1 MKPHLLS
8 LCAALF
14 FSVASSAQ
22 AVLEYAFS
30 EETQGAYSPLTNSAA
45 LFVADFDDVISPA
58 ITITPFS
65 MGGVTYNTMFVNSNG
80 FITLAQGSM
89 FNNYTPLST
98 GNGAATIS
106 PFGDDL
112 ESIDNSSR
120 ISYTVD
126 NAGTHVEW
134 TNMRRY
140 NVDGEVFSFQAHL
153 LPYDSSITFVY
164 GPLNNISPVVGFAE
178 VGIRVGMGDSPEM
191 YSNRSVVL
199 DGSWFPS
206 QAGTSS
212 TASCI
217 FSANTTPFAG
227 LTYIWRSQPTGT
239 YGCTDPAACNF
250 DSAAQ
255 YNNFSCEYC
264 SCQTCGCMDSLACNF
279 DMTATY
285 ALACSFECY
294 GCTDATATNFD
305 PNATYSDGSCF
316 YAGQGETC
324 SDAFQLEC
332 GETYAGNTAGV
343 ANDNSVSGVTSC
355 LSNLGSAGQHWYV
368 FTAES
373 VATVQ
378 LSTMSANTTFD
389 TQIHLFS
396 AANTS
401 ACGGALNCVAS
412 NDDFGGTLQS
422 QLTFTTQSGLVY
434 YVRVGGYA
442 SQSGE
447 YQLTSTGLCATGCT
461 DAMACNYDS
470 TAVSNDGSCDYCSCG
485 GTCGCTEINACN
497 YNAQATIDDGSC
509 YNTVLVNVGPDFS
522 VCEGQTVYIG
532 GYAATNIA
540 TFNWTFAG
548 VPISTDSV
556 LIVQANATGI
566 YELTVTDANGC
577 SGVDY
582 MLLYVNNCIA
592 GCLDS
597 SACDFNP
604 QANTPDNCDY
614 SCLGC
619 TDAEAINYEAGAT
632 IDNGSCYYA
641 GEGTTCSNPISLS
654 CAEGWYSGVTVGV
667 ANDNTTS
674 GSNVCGGVSSSG
686 QRWYVYEAAFNST
699 ITLSTINSLT
709 NYDTYLKVFTGSCGN
724 LSCVAFNDD
733 IPGTSFQSQVVFE
746 AQAGTTYFIR
756 VGGFASQQG
765 TFGLTF
771 ECGGGC
777 LDPQACNYQENA
789 PFDDGSCTYG
799 ADCFGCTDVNA
810 SNYEPQA
817 VYNEGCAYTTTI
829 TVYHDTNGDGVRQ
842 NNEPGMSNWAVS
854 VPALNATV
862 FTDNTGIATLNVS
875 ADTYSIELINNSSAW
890 MSSSPSIVTI
900 DIPTTISASFGLI
913 PATGEAFYA
922 AGPYDGFWDIIHCED
937 GYEAGVFLNNLG
949 TVDLSGTLTLT
960 CDAMFTPE
968 QDVYSSIAPD
978 QVAAGFAQWNINAFA
993 AGSNGIFSFHIDGP
1007 GPVNIGSTYNFDFH
1021 LVLNDAQGNV
1031 IYDNTWTTSPFIACS
1046 YDPND
1051 LTATPVGYE
1060 APHFVLA
1067 GDRIQYRV
1075 RFQNTGNLPAEDV
1088 RIVDALDPTKF
1099 DLSTFAPLYGSAP
1112 FVTCLL
1118 NNGTIDFT
1126 FNDIYLPD
1134 ATNNEPESHGFV
1146 VYEVQLLPGVDPN
1159 EVVLNQ
1165 AAIYFDSNPAIVT
1178 NETYHTIFD
1187 CTSFTPMTG
1196 TTSVCEGEMI
1206 NLTANQPYVEAFTWA
1221 IDGVG
1226 SSDNSSSFQTT
1237 LAPGTHTVMLN
1248 TANPLCSEDHTATV
1262 VVHGTPELI
1271 MPADA
1276 AFCLYSIIELSATGN
1291 GNIVWT
1297 NNISNNGLFEVN
1309 GSQTLNAT
1317 LTSPEG
1323 CVAQGEWNIDALPLP
1338 SIAYTV
1344 DGLLLTAL
1352 DGDAWQWY
1360 LNGTPIEGATS
1371 SSYSMSAGGAYS
1383 VEVTDINGCSAMSGV
1398 TNYIVGV
1405 IEADDLGIRAYP
1417 NPMENELR
1425 IDLPAQGIYQ
1435 IELRDLT
1442 GRLISTGSQCQGSC
1456 TLQREGAASGVYQLL
1471 IKGEGVLAHQRV
1483 VLR

>member
-1 MKPHLLS
+1 MKHLF
-8 LCAALF
+8 ALF
-14 FSVASSAQ
+14 AAVVIGTTANSQSV
-22 AVLEYAFS
+22 LDYAFS
-30 EETQGAYSPLTNSAA
+30 QETQGVYTPLQGDADIY
-45 LFVADFDDVISPA
+45 VADFDDVISPA

-80 FITLAQGSM
+80 FLTLGIGSM

-98 GNGAATIS
+98 GNNAPTIS

-112 ESIDNSSR
+112 ESVDNSSR
-120 ISYTVD
+120 ISYKID
-126 NAGTHVEW
+126 NDGTHIQWDNV
-134 TNMRRY
+134 RRY
-140 NVDGEVFSFQAHL
+140 NVAGEVFSFQAHL
-153 LPYDSSITFVY
+153 LPFDSSITFVY
-164 GPLNNISPVVGFAE
+164 GPLTNISPVAGFAQ
-178 VGIRVGMGDSPEM
+178 VGIRVGSGDFTEM
-191 YSNRSVVL
+191 YSSRSVVL
-199 DGSWFPS
+199 GGSWFPS

-212 TASCI
+212 TSTCI
-217 FSANTTPFAG
+217 FSSGTTPFPG
-227 LTYIWRSQPTGT
+227 LTYKWTAQPNGE

-250 DSAAQ
+250 NSFAQ

-264 SCQTCGCMDSLACNF
+264 SCQTCGCMDSTACNF
-279 DMTATY
+279 DLNATY
-285 ALACSFECY
+285 PLACSFDCY
-294 GCTDATATNFD
+294 GCTDATATNYD

-316 YAGQGETC
+316 YAGPGETC
-324 SDAFQLEC
+324 GDPILLEC
-332 GETYAGNTAGV
+332 GETYAGSTAGV
-343 ANDNSVSGVTSC
+343 TNDNAVSGVTSC
-355 LSNLGSAGQHWYV
+355 LSNLGTAGQNWYI
-368 FTAES
+368 FTAEGVS
-373 VATVQ
+373 TVQ
-378 LSTMSANTTFD
+378 LSTMGSNTNFD

-396 AANTS
+396 AATTS

-422 QLTFTTQSGLVY
+422 QLTFTTQPGMVY
-434 YVRVGGYA
+434 YIRVGGYSA
-442 SQSGE
+442 QSGA
-447 YQLTSTGLCATGCT
+447 YQLTSSGLCTTGCT
-461 DAMACNYDS
+461 DSAACNYS
-470 TAVSNDGSCDYCSCG
+470 ASATADDGSCEYCSCN
-485 GTCGCTEINACN
+485 GTCGCTDATACN
-497 YNAQATIDDGSC
+497 FNPQATIDDGSC
-509 YNTVLVNVGPDFS
+509 TSSILVYISADTTVCLG
-522 VCEGQTVYIG
+522 ETVYFWS
-532 GYAATNIA
+532 YSSSYNSTYE
-540 TFNWTFAG
+540 WTANG
-548 VPISTDSV
+548 LAISTGSEAAITPMTNTLV
-556 LIVQANATGI
+556 
-566 YELTVTDANGC
+566 ELTVTDANGC
-577 SGVDY
+577 TGTD
-582 MLLYVNNCIA
+582 MAMVNVFACVA
-592 GCLDS
+592 GCTDTT
-597 SACDFNP
+597 ACNYNP
-604 QANTPDNCDY
+604 QATSPANCDY

-619 TDAEAINYEAGAT
+619 TDTEALNFDADAT
-632 IDNGSCYYA
+632 VDNGSCYFA

-667 ANDNTTS
+667 ANDNITS

-733 IPGTSFQSQVVFE
+733 IPGTNFQSQVVFD
-746 AQAGTTYFIR
+746 AQAGVTYFIR

-765 TFGLTF
+765 TFGLSL

-777 LDPQACNYQENA
+777 LDAQACNYQANA

-799 ADCFGCTDVNA
+799 SDCFGCTDVNA

-817 VYNEGCAYTTTI
+817 VFNEGCEYI
-829 TVYHDTNGDGVRQ
+829 TVIQVYHDTNGDGIRQ
-842 NNEPGMSNWAVS
+842 TNEPGMSNWAVS
-854 VPALNATV
+854 IPSLNATV
-862 FTDNTGIATLNVS
+862 FTDNTGTAQLNVS
-875 ADTYSIELINNSSAW
+875 ANTYLVELINNSSDW
-890 MSSSPSIVTI
+890 ISSSATVVTI
-900 DIPTTISASFGLI
+900 DVPNFNVATFGVI

-960 CDAMFTPE
+960 CDGLFTPE
-968 QDVYSSIAPD
+968 QDTYSSIAPD
-978 QVAAGFAQWNINAFA
+978 QAGPGFAQWNINAFP

-1007 GPVNIGSTYNFDFH
+1007 GPVNIGTTYNFQFH

-1067 GDRIQYRV
+1067 GDRLQYRV

-1088 RIVDALDPTKF
+1088 RIVGALDPTKF
-1099 DLSTFAPLYGSAP
+1099 NLSTFTPLYGSAP

-1146 VYEVQLLPGVDPN
+1146 VYEVQLLPGVNPN
-1159 EVVLNQ
+1159 EIVLNQ
-1165 AAIYFDSNPAIVT
+1165 ASIYFDSNPAIVT
-1178 NETYHTIFD
+1178 NETFHTIFD
-1187 CTSFTPMTG
+1187 CTSFTPMSG
-1196 TTSVCEGEMI
+1196 TTEVCEGEAI
-1206 NLTANQPYVEAFTWA
+1206 TLEANQPYVETYTWT
-1221 IDGVG
+1221 IDGVAG
-1226 SSDNSSSFQTT
+1226 SDNSSSFQTT
-1237 LAPGTHTVMLN
+1237 LAPGTHTITLN
-1248 TANPLCSEDHTATV
+1248 TANPLCSEDHSATV
-1262 VVHGTPELI
+1262 IVHGTPELT

-1276 AFCLYSIIELSATGN
+1276 GFCLYSIIELSALGN
-1291 GNIVWT
+1291 GNIVWS
-1297 NNISNNGLFEVN
+1297 NGISNGGLYEVTD
-1309 GSQTLNAT
+1309 SQTLNAT

-1323 CVAQGEWNIDALPLP
+1323 CVAQAEWNIEALPLP

-1344 DGLLLTAL
+1344 DGLQLTAL

-1360 LNGTPIEGATS
+1360 LNGAPIEGATS
-1371 SSYSMSAGGAYS
+1371 NSYTMSAGGAYS
-1383 VEVTDINGCSAMSGV
+1383 VEITSINGCSAMSGV

-1405 IEADDLGIRAYP
+1405 EEADAIGIRVYP

-1425 IDLPAQGIYQ
+1425 IDLPAQGTYH

-1442 GRLISTGSQCQGSC
+1442 GRLIATRSQCQGTC
-1456 TLQREGAASGVYQLL
+1456 TLQREGAASGIYELL
-1471 IKGEGVLAHQRV
+1471 IKGEGMYAHQRV